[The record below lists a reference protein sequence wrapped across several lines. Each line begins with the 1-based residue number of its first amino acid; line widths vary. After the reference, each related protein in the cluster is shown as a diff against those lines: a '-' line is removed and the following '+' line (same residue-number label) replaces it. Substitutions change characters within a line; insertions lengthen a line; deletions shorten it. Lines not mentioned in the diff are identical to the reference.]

1 MHFRAGLAVHAG
13 VGLAVNAGAG
23 LVVHAGAGLA
33 VNAGAAGVRMTG
45 LDRWWTRK
53 VPSGDSSGTVL
64 HRNRQIILV

>member
-1 MHFRAGLAVHAG
+1 MHFRAGLAVH
-13 VGLAVNAGAG
+13 AGAG

-45 LDRWWTRK
+45 LDRLWTRK
-53 VPSGDSSGTVL
+53 APSGDSSGTVL